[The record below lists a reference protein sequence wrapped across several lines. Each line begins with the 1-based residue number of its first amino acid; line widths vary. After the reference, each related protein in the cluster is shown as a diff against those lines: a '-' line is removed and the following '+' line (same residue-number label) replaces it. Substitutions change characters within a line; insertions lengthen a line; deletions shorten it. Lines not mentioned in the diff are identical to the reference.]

1 MSDLAW
7 YGTPPTLNRVLAGKM
22 LEPVEVS
29 GRSLNPQMAAPMF
42 WSRNDMP
49 MAVISGASL
58 GAFRSGR

>member
-1 MSDLAW
+1 M
-7 YGTPPTLNRVLAGKM
+7 LAGKM
-22 LEPVEVS
+22 LAPLAVS
-29 GRSLNPQMAAPMF
+29 GRSVKPQIAAPTF